1 MKYVVLI
8 YSNPATWAALPA
20 GEADRV
26 IEVHH
31 DLIDELTGSGEFLN
45 IYRLAHAGNAR
56 TVAMRDGAPAVTDG
70 PFGESKEVLA
80 SLWEI
85 DVESLD
91 RALEIAGAL
100 TPYATVEVRPLM
112 DAAGMEM

>member
-8 YSNPATWAALPA
+8 YSNPAAWASLPA

-26 IEVHH
+26 IKVHN
-31 DLIDELTGSGEFLN
+31 DLIDELTASGELCN

-56 TVAMRDGAPAVTDG
+56 TLALRDGAPAVTDG

-85 DVESLD
+85 DVD
-91 RALEIAGAL
+91 GVGRAVEIAGIL

>member
-8 YSNPATWAALPA
+8 YSNPTTWAALPA
-20 GEADRV
+20 EEAERV
-26 IEVHH
+26 IKVHN
-31 DLIDELTGSGEFLN
+31 DLIEELTGSGEFLN
-45 IYRLAHAGNAR
+45 IYRLAHAVTAR
-56 TVAMRDGAPAVTDG
+56 TVTRREGVPAVTDG

-85 DVESLD
+85 DVESPE
-91 RALEIAGAL
+91 RAVEIAGVL
-100 TPYATVEVRPLM
+100 TPYATVEVRALM